1 VVELI
6 KEKIKEKML
15 LITGTGITAVGILNF
30 VFDTLHILLS
40 VLTILFGLV
49 FISAYGEKTI

>member
-1 VVELI
+1 
-6 KEKIKEKML
+6 ML